1 MPGWEL
7 IGEEERAAV
16 NEVFDHGGV
25 LYRYGWADKR
35 GNIYR
40 VDNFER
46 AFAEKMNIRHAWALC
61 SGTGSLIAALKAMG
75 ISPGDEVITQSHTFI
90 ATVEA
95 IREVGVGTDHSGCR
109 SFVNMDP
116 ADFERKITKKTKAVI
131 PVHMMG
137 VAARMD
143 RILLHCPVA

>member
-46 AFAEKMNIRHAWALC
+46 AFAEKMNIRHALALC
-61 SGTGSLIAALKAMG
+61 SGTASLIAALKAMG

-95 IREVGVGTDHSGCR
+95 IREVGSGTDHSGCR
-109 SFVNMDP
+109 SFAQHGSRRLREENYQKDKSGNSRP
-116 ADFERKITKKTKAVI
+116 YD
-131 PVHMMG
+131 G
-137 VAARMD
+137 CC
-143 RILLHCPVA
+143 CPYG